1 LEIVN
6 LIKKDLS
13 ALDELFR
20 LFWNESSAVEKMAV
34 MFERLSEHPDYVL
47 LAAKQDDMLVGKN
60 FRDILIIS
68 SFF

>member
-1 LEIVN
+1 
-6 LIKKDLS
+6 
-13 ALDELFR
+13 
-20 LFWNESSAVEKMAV
+20 MAV